1 MAVTSP
7 GEAQVTDT
15 SGPGSI
21 DGRNR
26 LANLKRLVSS
36 AEGFCYWLVVA
47 PLAALLPARLAYR
60 VACWRGD
67 WIRRHWTEK
76 RLEVVFNLRELLG
89 DEFSP
94 EETERLTRDFF
105 RHLSCE
111 VIDVMRLRGRARSLG
126 KLVEIRG
133 REHLDAALAG
143 GKGAILC
150 SAHFGSHISVS
161 SLLHTGGYPLTT
173 IGRWYWKYEDG
184 YTAAERKFWEFVYAR
199 RVLRHRQ
206 RPNIEPWPGRLQ
218 VAAQAAAALRGNE
231 LVTICS
237 DAEPLESD
245 RPRAVEVP
253 FMGRPAMLM
262 PGVVTLAR
270 LTGAPVLMAFTHR
283 TADYRHQVLEIS
295 APVSMQGDTA
305 TAFGRCVA
313 AIETEIRTR
322 PANWF
327 YWYSSDDLATM
338 GLLPSVPA
346 AEASAVSPEPVVG
359 VPAALLED
367 GRSAPRHHHV
377 PRGPQ

>member
-1 MAVTSP
+1 MA
-7 GEAQVTDT
+7 DL
-15 SGPGSI
+15 
-21 DGRNR
+21 RR
-26 LANLKRLVSS
+26 LASN
-36 AEGFCYWLVVA
+36 AEGLCYWLVVA
-47 PLAALLPARLAYR
+47 PLVALLPASFAYR
-60 VACWRGD
+60 IACWRGD
-67 WIRRHWTEK
+67 WICRRWTEK
-76 RLEVVFNLRELLG
+76 RSEIVFNLRELLG
-89 DEFSP
+89 DELGP
-94 EETERLTRDFF
+94 EESERLTRDYF
-105 RHLSCE
+105 RFTSCE
-111 VIDVMRLRGRARSLG
+111 VIDVMRLRGQARSLG

-133 REHLDAALAG
+133 REHLDAALAE

-161 SLLHTGGYPLTT
+161 SLLHAGGYPLTT

-184 YTAAERKFWEFVYAR
+184 VTAAELKLWDFVYAR

-218 VAAQAAAALRGNE
+218 VAAQAAAALRANE

-237 DAEPLESD
+237 DTEPLESD
-245 RPRAVEVP
+245 RARAVEVP
-253 FMGRPAMLM
+253 FLGRPAMLM

-295 APVSMQGDTA
+295 PPVPMQGETA
-305 TAFGRCVA
+305 AAFGRCVA
-313 AIETEIRTR
+313 AMETEIRER

-346 AEASAVSPEPVVG
+346 AEASAIRPEPVVG
-359 VPAALLED
+359 MPAALLED
-367 GRSAPRHHHV
+367 GRSVLDHQSV
-377 PRGPQ
+377 QRGPE